1 MSEPNS
7 TSLCDGVLSRAL
19 RVALLVLPY
28 ATAAWLDVTVCPIA
42 LVGRIPCPGCGL
54 TRAALALVRGDLAEA
69 TRLNPLAV
77 VVVPVSAA
85 LFSYGALR
93 YVRDGRA
100 RLGERGPS
108 IVGGALGLG
117 LAIVWL
123 LRWFGLFGGPV
134 PI

>member
-1 MSEPNS
+1 MSEPKF
-7 TSLCDGVLSRAL
+7 TSLYDGAFSRAL

-28 ATAAWLDVTVCPIA
+28 AMAAWLDVTVCPVA
-42 LVGRIPCPGCGL
+42 LVGRIPCPGCGV
-54 TRAALALVRGDLAEA
+54 TRAALALARGDVLAA
-69 TRLNPLAV
+69 TRMNPLAV

-85 LFSYGALR
+85 LFSYAALR